1 MATRIKD
8 WEVPYVG
15 WVGIEITN
23 NHVINLL
30 LREANNL
37 IHVDENNKVYVDL
50 QLEDGIEPND
60 DFPVGVTTWK
70 ILQEDW
76 RQQNWL
82 ILNWKTTSWDYAR
95 LIYAVD
101 WNVYIDI
108 GDWQWILLGGS
119 SIITNLWNCKAFF
132 ITDLSETTEGQKLV
146 DWYLAWKYPIVVY
159 NGVSYILE
167 GKPSW
172 TQIRFYSVHPTVTH
186 LLNNGYSYVA
196 LKDLYASWDANNE
209 FQRWMEDQII
219 ISPQVLATNID
230 YTTLYTPQYLWSP
243 TTKKYV
249 DDGLATKQDVLTPW
263 TRITI
268 TVDHN
273 TWNTVI
279 SADVSGVMTYMWNV
293 SSVSDLSNIQNPSQW
308 DCWYVEWSHT
318 MYAWDWTQ
326 WNDIGWTWIDLTNY
340 FNKQTDDSDDIIQW
354 STHLFVTTQEKNIWN
369 NKQDQ
374 IVAWN
379 NITINADWKTI
390 NATVPTAW
398 NNISITNNQIN
409 NDAPF
414 DPENAGTMWQFLQK
428 TNTGYKWINP
438 SFVTSVN
445 GNTWN
450 VTVEEFLP
458 ENSWATWQFLQKT
471 ATWYDWVS
479 AVLNY
484 TPWTWININ
493 NWLISNTLPFNPWN
507 AGTTWQVLKR
517 TASGYEWANES
528 WWGGWWWGWTSY
540 IAGDGINISGNI
552 ISNTK
557 PFDPSTWWSTWDI
570 LTKTANWYKWGWLPS
585 GKNNVKFWSLS
596 SNSYSRSVTQ
606 EIYTWLQANANN
618 WAIINDTYTNDVFI
632 FYGFNNSDS
641 AVFYWTKRNSDIHER
656 TSNWQSHGY
665 FTVAWQ
671 WELDIYDGT
680 ANYGINVWENP
691 DDMTHTN
698 YISALGANYPSA
710 FMPTDWTQ
718 PATKAYVDAVVQGW
732 WTPYTAWTWIS
743 INNNVIS
750 NTWVISETVSS
761 GDSGTSYVIKV
772 SNSDPASWTANNVIT
787 FVL

>member
-1 MATRIKD
+1 MTVRLRDGEI
-8 WEVPYVG
+8 PYTW
-15 WVGIEITN
+15 WVGIEITE

-50 QLEDGIEPND
+50 QLEDGIEPDD

-76 RQQNWL
+76 WQQNWL

-132 ITDLSETTEGQKLV
+132 ITDLSETTEWQKVV

-186 LLNNGYSYVA
+186 LLNNWYSYVA
-196 LKDLYASWDANNE
+196 LKDLYVIWDANNE

-219 ISPQVLATNID
+219 VSPQVLATNID
-230 YTTLYTPQYLWSP
+230 YTTLYTPQYPWSP

-268 TVDHN
+268 TVDPQ
-273 TWNTVI
+273 TWDTVI

-293 SSVSDLSNIQNPSQW
+293 SSVSDLANIQNPSQW

-318 MYAWDWTQ
+318 MYAWDGSQ
-326 WNDIGWTWIDLTNY
+326 WNDIGGTWIDLTNY

-354 STHLFVTTQEKNIWN
+354 STHLFVTTQEKNVWN

-398 NNISITNNQIN
+398 SNISITNNQIN

-414 DPENAGTMWQFLQK
+414 EPENIGTMWQFLQK

-445 GNTWN
+445 GNIWN
-450 VTVEEFLP
+450 VNVEEFLP

-507 AGTTWQVLKR
+507 AGTTGQVLRR
-517 TASGYEWANES
+517 TSNGYEWSNES
-528 WWGGWWWGWTSY
+528 WWGGWWGWTSY
-540 IAGDGINISGNI
+540 TAGDGINISGNI
-552 ISNTK
+552 ISNSK
-557 PFDPSTWWSTWDI
+557 PFEPSAWWSTWDI

-596 SNSYSRSVTQ
+596 SNSYSRAVTQ
-606 EIYTWLQANANN
+606 EIYEWLEANTNN

-632 FYGFNNSDS
+632 FYGFNSSDS
-641 AVFYWTKRNSDIHER
+641 AVFYGTKRNSDIHER
-656 TSNWQSHGY
+656 KVGWESHWY
-665 FTVAWQ
+665 FTKAWQ
-671 WELDIYDGT
+671 WELDIYDST

-698 YISALGANYPSA
+698 YLSALGANYPSA

-718 PATKAYVDAVVQGW
+718 PATKAYVDAAIQGW
-732 WTPYTAWTWIS
+732 WTPYTAWTWIN
-743 INNNVIS
+743 ITNNVIS

-772 SNSDPASWTANNVIT
+772 SNSDPASWTANNIIT